1 MHTQD
6 NDKRHFGRK
15 TVVIVAVALV
25 LAVLSVSAF
34 YNANGHSLDLRDRE
48 VRLIVTD
55 SMDGDRMP
63 YSVPTIP
70 KDSLVVVKLISDE
83 EKKDLQTGDVIQF
96 RYGSVLNHHRVVTN
110 NVEEGY
116 VITQGDNTDSDDG
129 KVYYSAIRGEVMGA
143 NHAAGEVVTFVKA
156 YAFVILALIAV
167 LFIGS
172 LLVDEIRREKQKE
185 EN

>member
-1 MHTQD
+1 MHV
-6 NDKRHFGRK
+6 GPK
-15 TVVIVAVALV
+15 TVVVLAVALV

-34 YNANGHSLDLRDRE
+34 YTANGSSLDVRDRE

-55 SMDGDRMP
+55 SMDGERMP

-70 KDSLVVVKLISDE
+70 KDSLVVVRLISDD
-83 EKKDLQTGDVIQF
+83 EKQNLKEGDVVQF
-96 RYGSVLNHHRVVTN
+96 RYGSVLNHHRVVSN

-116 VITQGDNTDSDDG
+116 VITHGDNTDSNET
-129 KVYYSAIRGEVMGA
+129 VYYSAIRGEVMGA
-143 NHAAGEVVTFVKA
+143 NHAAGEVVTFVKD
-156 YAFVILALIAV
+156 YVFVIIAAIVV

>member
-1 MHTQD
+1 MHV
-6 NDKRHFGRK
+6 GPK
-15 TVVIVAVALV
+15 TVVVLAVALV

-34 YNANGHSLDLRDRE
+34 YTANGNSLDVRDRE

-55 SMDGDRMP
+55 SMDGERMP
-63 YSVPTIP
+63 YSVPTLP
-70 KDSLVVVKLISDE
+70 KDSLVVVRLISDD
-83 EKKDLQTGDVIQF
+83 EKSELRDGEVVQF
-96 RYGSVLNHHRVVTN
+96 RYGSVLNHPRVVSN

-116 VITQGDNTDSDDG
+116 VITHGDNTDSNET
-129 KVYYSAIRGEVMGA
+129 VYYSAIRGEVMGA
-143 NHAAGEVVTFVKA
+143 NHAAGEVVTFVKD
-156 YAFVILALIAV
+156 YVFVIIAAIVV

>member
-1 MHTQD
+1 M
-6 NDKRHFGRK
+6 
-15 TVVIVAVALV
+15 
-25 LAVLSVSAF
+25 LSVSAF
-34 YNANGHSLDLRDRE
+34 YTANGNSLDVRDRE

-55 SMDGDRMP
+55 SMDGERMP

-70 KDSLVVVKLISDE
+70 KDSLVVVRLISDD
-83 EKKDLQTGDVIQF
+83 EKAELKEGDVVQF
-96 RYGSVLNHHRVVTN
+96 RYGSVLNHHRVVSN

-116 VITQGDNTDSDDG
+116 VITHGDNIEPGVDET
-129 KVYYSAIRGEVMGA
+129 VYYSAIRGEVMGA
-143 NHAAGEVVTFVKA
+143 NHAAGEVVTFAKDYV
-156 YAFVILALIAV
+156 YVIVAVIVV

>member
-1 MHTQD
+1 MHV
-6 NDKRHFGRK
+6 GPK
-15 TVVIVAVALV
+15 TVVVLAVALV

-34 YNANGHSLDLRDRE
+34 YTANGNSLDVRDRE

-55 SMDGDRMP
+55 SMDGERMP

-70 KDSLVVVKLISDE
+70 KDSLVVVRLISDN
-83 EKKDLQTGDVIQF
+83 EKSELKEGDVVQF
-96 RYGSVLNHHRVVTN
+96 RYGSVLNHHRVVSN

-116 VITQGDNTDSDDG
+116 VITHGDNTDSNET
-129 KVYYSAIRGEVMGA
+129 VYYSAIRGEVMGA
-143 NHAAGEVVTFVKA
+143 NHAAGEVVTFVKD
-156 YAFVILALIAV
+156 YVFVIIAAIVV

>member
-1 MHTQD
+1 M
-6 NDKRHFGRK
+6 KLSPK
-15 TVVIVAVALV
+15 VIAVLAVALV

-34 YNANGHSLDLRDRE
+34 YTANGNSLDVRDRE

-55 SMDGDRMP
+55 SMDGEETQ

-70 KDSLVVVKLISDE
+70 KDSLVVVRFLSEDE
-83 EKKDLQTGDVIQF
+83 KSGLEPGDVIQF
-96 RYGSVLNHHRVVTN
+96 RYGSILNHHRVVSN

-116 VITQGDNTDSDDG
+116 VVTHGDNTDSDE

-156 YAFVILALIAV
+156 YVFAIIAFIAV

-172 LLVDEIRREKQKE
+172 LLVDEIRHEKQKE

>member
-1 MHTQD
+1 MHV
-6 NDKRHFGRK
+6 GPK
-15 TVVIVAVALV
+15 TVVVLAVALV

-34 YNANGHSLDLRDRE
+34 YTANGNSLDVRDRE
-48 VRLIVTD
+48 IRLIVTD
-55 SMDGDRMP
+55 SMDGERMP

-70 KDSLVVVKLISDE
+70 KDSLVVVRLISDD
-83 EKKDLQTGDVIQF
+83 EKQNLKEGDVIQF
-96 RYGSVLNHHRVVTN
+96 RYGSVLNHHRVVSN

-116 VITQGDNTDSDDG
+116 VITHGDNTDSNE

-143 NHAAGEVVTFVKA
+143 NHAAGEVVTFAKDYV
-156 YAFVILALIAV
+156 YVIVAVIVV

>member
-1 MHTQD
+1 M
-6 NDKRHFGRK
+6 
-15 TVVIVAVALV
+15 
-25 LAVLSVSAF
+25 LSVSAF
-34 YNANGHSLDLRDRE
+34 YTANGNSLDVRDRE

-55 SMDGDRMP
+55 SMDGERMP

-70 KDSLVVVKLISDE
+70 KDSLVVVRLISDN
-83 EKKDLQTGDVIQF
+83 EKSELKEGDVVQF
-96 RYGSVLNHHRVVTN
+96 RYGSVLNHHRVVSN

-116 VITQGDNTDSDDG
+116 VITHGDNTDSNET
-129 KVYYSAIRGEVMGA
+129 VYYSAIRGEVMGA
-143 NHAAGEVVTFVKA
+143 NHAAGEVVTFVKD
-156 YAFVILALIAV
+156 YVFVIIAAIVV

>member
-1 MHTQD
+1 MHV
-6 NDKRHFGRK
+6 GPK
-15 TVVIVAVALV
+15 TVVVLAVALV

-34 YNANGHSLDLRDRE
+34 YTANGNSLDVRDRE

-55 SMDGDRMP
+55 SMDGERMP

-70 KDSLVVVKLISDE
+70 KDSLVVVRLISDD
-83 EKKDLQTGDVIQF
+83 EKQSLKEGDVVQF
-96 RYGSVLNHHRVVTN
+96 RYGSVLNHHRVVSN

-116 VITQGDNTDSDDG
+116 VITHGDNTDSNET
-129 KVYYSAIRGEVMGA
+129 VYYSAIRGEVMGA
-143 NHAAGEVVTFVKA
+143 NHAAGEVVTFVKD
-156 YAFVILALIAV
+156 YVFVIIAAIVV